1 MKFDTRNDLSLET
14 LKISIAEYDP
24 GILKSLLSSS
34 QLMPNSFQV
43 SINSAFQFGS
53 EDGNNI

>member
-24 GILKSLLSSS
+24 GILKSLLSS
-34 QLMPNSFQV
+34 FQV